1 MINRR
6 KFIQSALLGSASV
19 MVSRDLLAAG
29 SFGKP
34 FSIELGICTGVDNT
48 QLVKQ
53 NQYNFFEETV
63 GKFFIPNESDG
74 KFAENLTKLKSSGF
88 PLYAVNSFLPGNLKC
103 VGPDVN
109 TEAILKY
116 AETALSRMQQSSTK
130 ILVFGSG
137 GSRKIPDG
145 FDKEKAKQQFIDI
158 NQKIGPIAKKYGV
171 TIVLEPLNY
180 GETNLLNTV
189 EEGIDYVNRI
199 NHPNIQLLADFYHML
214 RNGEPADSIAKAGKL
229 IKHTHIAEKENRT
242 APGVAGDD
250 FRPFFRALKEIKY
263 KGKLSVECRWKDM
276 EKELPLALKTIREH
290 MNV

>member
-1 MINRR
+1 M
-6 KFIQSALLGSASV
+6 GSATIL
-19 MVSRDLLAAG
+19 VSHNLFAGG

-34 FSIELGICTGVDNT
+34 LSLDLGICAGVDNAV
-48 QLVKQ
+48 LVKQ
-53 NQYNFFEETV
+53 NQFYFFEETV
-63 GKFFIPNESDG
+63 GKFFIPNESDE
-74 KFAENLTKLKSSGF
+74 KFAENLAKQIKSDF

-109 TEAILKY
+109 TDAILKY
-116 AETALSRMQQSSTK
+116 AETALKRMQQSSTK

-145 FDKEKAKQQFIDI
+145 FDKEKAVQQFVEI
-158 NQKIGPIAKKYGV
+158 NQKIGPIAAKYGV

-189 EEGIDYVNRI
+189 DEGIDYVNKI

-214 RNGEPADSIAKAGKL
+214 KNGEQATSIVKAGKL
-229 IKHTHIAEKENRT
+229 LKHTHIAEKENRT

-250 FRPFFRALKEIKY
+250 FRPYFRALKEIKY
-263 KGKLSVECRWKDM
+263 KGKLAVECRWNDM
-276 EKELPLALKTIREH
+276 AKELPLALKTIREQ
-290 MNV
+290 MNG